1 MPMPVS
7 IIIPT
12 FNEGQSIK
20 ATLKTLQLF
29 RLYGGEVIVA
39 DGGSTDNTREEC
51 SLLVDHWVDA
61 DKGRAKQMNAGAEVA
76 SRKVLLFLHADTVLP
91 NNFIHLLRVYVES
104 YAAWGRF
111 DVRLSGDRKMYR
123 VIEFMMNW
131 RSRLTGIATGD
142 QAIFVTEKTFHKVGG
157 FPEQPLME
165 DIELSIKLKKLA
177 KPFCIGEPLTTD
189 SRRWE
194 QHGVWKTIFLMWSLR
209 LRYFFGESSESIALK
224 YKKSG

>member
-12 FNEGQSIK
+12 FNEGPSIK
-20 ATLKTLQLF
+20 ATLKPLQLF

-51 SLLVDHWVDA
+51 GLLADHWVDA
-61 DKGRAKQMNAGAEVA
+61 EKGRAKQMNAGAEVA
-76 SRKVLLFLHADTVLP
+76 GRKVLLFLHADTKLP
-91 NNFIHLLRVYVES
+91 NNFIHLLRVYVDS

-111 DVRLSGDRKMYR
+111 DVRLSGDRKMFR

-157 FPEQPLME
+157 FPDQPLME
-165 DIELSIKLKKLA
+165 DVELSIKLKKLS
-177 KPFCIGEPLTTD
+177 KPFCIGVPLTTD

-194 QHGVWKTIFLMWSLR
+194 KCGVWKTIFLMWR
-209 LRYFFGESSESIALK
+209 LRFK
-224 YKKSG
+224 YQLGVGAEQLHKQYYQ